1 MNSKVE
7 EELISE
13 KDLFI
18 QVELEKSGFWIF
30 LIFFFWNFESFNLF
44 IYSSY
49 TNNKTEK
56 KTFIEIIRENEPPM
70 LWIQNSIL

>member
-30 LIFFFWNFESFNLF
+30 LIFFWNFESFNLF